1 MVIKRERMTE
11 IRSLNS
17 LRPLVY
23 PEFVPYLVAL
33 AALAKM
39 LPVHGHEK
47 TYETILDNC
56 ANYCRFDFRYN
67 AESKTPYIMIDDEL
81 RVIPLAY
88 VEKIEKEY
96 ENE

>member
-1 MVIKRERMTE
+1 MTE

-39 LPVHGHEK
+39 FPVHGHEK

-96 ENE
+96 ENEK